1 MSWQEPSPSTRKGE
15 TRWMAAQSWPTDSSF
30 TTHVNSGFPI
40 CGESGTFSLISMKKK
55 PVWSGIG
62 DFAWDAIRRWRQ
74 TYRIFLLHFQPARQW
89 APDPDRFRSTF
100 LPE

>member
-1 MSWQEPSPSTRKGE
+1 
-15 TRWMAAQSWPTDSSF
+15 
-30 TTHVNSGFPI
+30 
-40 CGESGTFSLISMKKK
+40 MKKK

-74 TYRIFLLHFQPARQW
+74 TYRTFLLRFQPARQW

-100 LPE
+100 LPGLALHPISATHVK